1 MLNTIKN
8 IPLRILL
15 SLSSAFAILCFII
28 TIFISQNLLN
38 EVESNTQEV
47 NDYIVFNSQIN
58 SFQNLFDASRMK
70 GIYAL
75 GFYQHLDSMVQ
86 TNNNNLAAIKN
97 EFSQLRTSGNQ
108 ALTPELSRSLE
119 QFIENFQQYT
129 ADSEQLRQQRREIRK
144 IYDETSWISTVLNEA
159 DVRVT
164 RNRSAED
171 LAKWNKDIAQM
182 SDIAGLMLYNI
193 AEGVKDQNK
202 ESTQNALKHTR
213 DMLKLVKPFAQW
225 PETKVLYTDVQI
237 WEQQLL
243 TIIRLQHEKDN
254 TVKHMIDLANKN
266 TRLIN
271 SLAEQSRVATED
283 LSETSASLLSSVT
296 TSQMTASAIAIV
308 LSITIS
314 LLLANAINQILRTLY
329 LAVRDLA
336 DGKMDKTTGIS
347 GNNEIGMLG
356 ASLDNAISQLGH
368 TIRALRGV
376 SDEVAASSTE
386 LAAVMTQSEING
398 RDQQQQVEQIATAVT
413 QLSSAANQVDGYAK
427 TADESAQQALA
438 LGAESTA
445 IAQQARVLTQELTE
459 QLNDTSGQ
467 VTELNEQSIRISE
480 VITVI
485 DSISEQT
492 NLLALN
498 AAIEAARAGASGR
511 GFAVVAD
518 EVRVLAAKTQDS
530 TQQIQSIIE
539 QLQQKSA
546 AVVDSVNN
554 SLDKVNSNN
563 EITEQTNRQIESISQ
578 ALEQISHVNGDV
590 TTSVDEQSRAIV
602 EITESINNINDIIN
616 QNVAGISQTA
626 EASNHLSR
634 LAEDQKKRLG
644 EFQVAKHS

>member
-413 QLSSAANQVDGYAK
+413 QLSSAANQG
-427 TADESAQQALA
+427 
-438 LGAESTA
+438 
-445 IAQQARVLTQELTE
+445 
-459 QLNDTSGQ
+459 
-467 VTELNEQSIRISE
+467 
-480 VITVI
+480 
-485 DSISEQT
+485 
-492 NLLALN
+492 
-498 AAIEAARAGASGR
+498 
-511 GFAVVAD
+511 
-518 EVRVLAAKTQDS
+518 
-530 TQQIQSIIE
+530 
-539 QLQQKSA
+539 
-546 AVVDSVNN
+546 
-554 SLDKVNSNN
+554 
-563 EITEQTNRQIESISQ
+563 
-578 ALEQISHVNGDV
+578 
-590 TTSVDEQSRAIV
+590 
-602 EITESINNINDIIN
+602 
-616 QNVAGISQTA
+616 
-626 EASNHLSR
+626 
-634 LAEDQKKRLG
+634 
-644 EFQVAKHS
+644 

>member
-271 SLAEQSRVATED
+271 SLAEQSRVATEE

-427 TADESAQQALA
+427 TADESAQQALT

>member
-86 TNNNNLAAIKN
+86 TNNNNLATIKN

-467 VTELNEQSIRISE
+467 VTELNEQSIQISE